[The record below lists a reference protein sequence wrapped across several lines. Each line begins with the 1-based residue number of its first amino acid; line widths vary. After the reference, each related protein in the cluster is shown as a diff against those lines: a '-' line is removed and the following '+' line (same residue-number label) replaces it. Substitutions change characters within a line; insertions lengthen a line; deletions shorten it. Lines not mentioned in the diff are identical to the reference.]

1 MKRISCFVFL
11 LCYLS
16 VSAQKKGQAR
26 IDSLITVLPSITEDT
41 ARVNLLVDI
50 GGEYTNFNAT
60 EGLRFAL
67 QAIDLAQKI
76 TFNRGLLIAY
86 NSAGNNARVKG
97 EYAKAIGYNEKGFA
111 IAEKLN
117 DQRAMANFYGAMAS
131 NYFYQGFFPKSLEY
145 SLKALKVNESI
156 GYKPGIGGNY
166 STLGN
171 VYASLKE
178 YNKSIENYERA
189 LHIYEELGNKR
200 GIAVNSGNA
209 GYIFVAQNNFEKAL
223 QYISRSQALY
233 VELGNKDGSASNLQ
247 AMGRIYQAQ
256 HNYAKAVSS
265 YEEALKIAESVGNKL
280 TMAQNTVTIGEAYL
294 LTAKDSLPSPF
305 KGDLSTKKGL
315 LAKALQNTN
324 RAIALRTEMNDLNGL
339 NFAYDTKSEIE
350 LLSGDAIA
358 SLASFKEHIR
368 YRDSVFNIE
377 KTKEINR
384 RELQF
389 EFGKREDSL
398 KFQQELTTQRLERQ
412 QLLGKQQE
420 QALILNR
427 QQLQLISK
435 EKDLQRLTYLQEQ
448 AKLQREKEVQS
459 ALLERNKLAARI
471 SKEASDKQIAQQQ
484 LQISFDQKVKIYLGI
499 AVASILFI
507 AFLVYYNQQKTKRLN
522 RIIGKQKAELEEL
535 GHVKDRIFSVVSHD
549 MRTPVNTL
557 ISFIDILEDEAI
569 PQEKLQLYAGELKNQ
584 LSHTSVLMEN
594 LLNWASSQMEGFTP
608 LIETL
613 SVKDAVDQTIALL
626 QQQAAHKNISITNHI
641 KENMQVRGDRNM
653 FALIIRNL
661 LSNAIKFT
669 PANGSIQIDSAI
681 NNKEVAIK
689 ITDTGTG
696 MSPAKMKSFNDPEYL
711 HAIDTKKGTQGET
724 GTGLGLMLCKT
735 FAGLMKGSMKVE
747 SVEGEGSVFTIALPG
762 NAG

>member
-1 MKRISCFVFL
+1 MKRSICIL
-11 LCYLS
+11 LLLTGLS
-16 VSAQKKGQAR
+16 VSAQKRGQAR
-26 IDSLITVLPSITEDT
+26 IDSLTAILPSVTVDT
-41 ARVNLLVDI
+41 ARVNMLVDI
-50 GGEYTNFNAT
+50 AGEYTNFNAS

-76 TFNRGLLIAY
+76 TFNRGLVFAY
-86 NSAGNNARVKG
+86 NSAANNSRVKG
-97 EYAKAIGYNEKGFA
+97 DYTKAIGYNEKGLA
-111 IAEKLN
+111 VAEKLN
-117 DQRAMANFYGAMAS
+117 DQRAQANFYGNIAS

-145 SLKALKVNESI
+145 SLKALKQNERI
-156 GYKPGIGGNY
+156 GYKQGIGSNY
-166 STLGN
+166 STIGN
-171 VYASLKE
+171 VYASLKNYE
-178 YNKSIENYERA
+178 KSIENYERA
-189 LHIYEELGNKR
+189 LHIYEELGIKR

-209 GYIFVAQNNFEKAL
+209 GYIFVAQGNFEKAL

-233 VELGNKDGSASNLQ
+233 AELGNRDGSASNLQ

-256 HNYAKAVSS
+256 HNYPKAVTS
-265 YEEALKIAESVGNKL
+265 YEDALKIAESVGNKL
-280 TMAQNTVTIGEAYL
+280 TIAQNTLTIGEAYL
-294 LTAKDSLPSPF
+294 LTAKDSMPSPF
-305 KGDLSTKKGL
+305 NGDLSTKKGL
-315 LAKALQNTN
+315 LSRALQNTN
-324 RAIALRTEMNDLNGL
+324 RAIALRVEMNDLNGL

-350 LLSGDAIA
+350 LLSGDAVA

-377 KTKEINR
+377 KAKEISR

-389 EFGKREDSL
+389 EFGKREDSI
-398 KFQQELTTQRLERQ
+398 KFQQALTTQMLERQ
-412 QLLGKQQE
+412 ELLGKQQE
-420 QALILNR
+420 QALALNR

-448 AKLQREKEVQS
+448 ARLQREKEVQS
-459 ALLERNKLAARI
+459 ELFERNKLEARI
-471 SKEASDKQIAQQQ
+471 SKEKSDKQIAQQQ

-499 AVASILFI
+499 AAASILAI
-507 AFLVYYNQQKTKRLN
+507 AFLVYYNQQKAKRLN

-594 LLNWASSQMEGFTP
+594 LLNWASSQMKGFTP
-608 LIETL
+608 MIEPVA
-613 SVKDAVDQTIALL
+613 VKDSVDQTIALL
-626 QQQAAHKNISITNHI
+626 QQQAEHKNIRIINHAN
-641 KENMQVRGDRNM
+641 EDTQVRGDRNM
-653 FALIIRNL
+653 FALITRNL

-669 PANGSIQIDSAI
+669 PLNGSI
-681 NNKEVAIK
+681 EVNSIIK
-689 ITDTGTG
+689 DGMVHISIADNGTG
-696 MSPAKMKSFNDPEYL
+696 MSPEKMKSFNDPEYL

-735 FAGLMKGSMKVE
+735 FVLLMKGSISAE
-747 SVEGEGSVFTIALPG
+747 SREGGGSEFTMSLPVA
-762 NAG
+762 N